1 MASEAIVARLK
12 AVLSGDSSQ
21 LRADLGKAERSLKD
35 FGQNATK
42 VGRSLTTKVTLPM
55 VGLGVAAVKT
65 AADFETSMTKI
76 TALVGVA
83 KDEVDS
89 MSGAVR
95 TMATQFGKSANE
107 AADALFYITSAGL
120 RGATATD
127 TLAASLKA
135 SAIGLGDT
143 ATIAD
148 LATSALNAYGADVLS
163 ATQATDVMTATIREG
178 KLETTELA
186 GSMGRVLPLA
196 SAMGVNFNEVGAA
209 FAALSRTGTNAAEAA
224 TQIRGIQSSLLRPT
238 KQAEEALTEM
248 GLSSEGLRRQMREE
262 GLLATLKTLS
272 EEFAGNEAAAASVFG
287 NIRALSGV
295 LDLMG
300 ANVETT
306 EAIFASMAD
315 TTGAVDEAFA
325 AVSETT
331 AFKFQQAMA
340 EMKETLLSLGE
351 RLLPIVS
358 SGLELVSDAVR
369 GVTGFFE
376 GLSPATQ
383 DILIGLGGVLAIAG
397 PVALGIGGVTT
408 AVVALAS
415 AMAAHPVIAAFAA
428 TLGLVAIAAKDML
441 AEAREARE
449 RTDAM
454 TQAFEEADDP
464 AFNLIGRFEELA
476 EAVGKYKREVDGTG
490 DATSGFVGQALL
502 ESELA
507 AAGLLDTVKATGIEM
522 SALSELNFEAFGE
535 FNDPSKWEQITGF
548 VGKFT
553 GALRGVET
561 ATAVAQPTIR
571 EYLENLVAAGGASAH
586 MAAALLAQADAGLV
600 SDAQLRDLVGV
611 LANFSDASANARQEN
626 EDSVREFLKTGDA
639 LAAFVGTGLYER
651 AADLINEVGEGNLS
665 AVDAQQQLNAMLEDQ
680 ARNLAENEARME
692 AHTRAMADN
701 TDQAY
706 QAVGG
711 QDAFIQ
717 ALATANEFI
726 GHDITKVQ
734 ELVHELGI
742 LDGLSTETKIAIGL
756 EIDGLDEARELLR
769 GIIDVMLKID
779 RIPMALAEKNPKFQ
793 AAIEALR
800 SLDKIATGEELPGFA
815 ADVDK
820 ASSGLSDLEKAERE
834 AAREAERLQREIDKV
849 AESIASLGTELVGRD
864 FFEFMLGA
872 SADDIERKF
881 YDIGQ
886 AAMVL
891 VEQAEA
897 LGLAGG
903 PEFLQTL
910 ANIGTEFDRLASLQS
925 QVASTQEDITDVQ
938 SRLTSATNDLASAQA
953 HLNDLNAKYLGTR
966 TPTQQLADA
975 TNALAEAQKN
985 LNRENDRYAAF
996 LYGEG
1001 AGGGTFE
1008 DALRAEI
1015 DIYRNLQRELSGV
1028 ESAQSGFRQRIVDM
1042 MSPTVAGAAGAGGV
1056 MGNLGNILAQARTFR
1071 NNLIELRDRGYPTDV
1086 IGQVVGAGMTQGNV
1100 ISKRLLALGTA
1111 EFQDFLAL
1119 REEIGRLGVETAAIA
1134 GEVIFGAD
1142 IADAQGAVREQFAI
1156 VDRMFQSAI
1165 AEAEASQQAQQAIV
1179 DAMFRNAIAEAETAV
1194 RVQEE
1199 TVERLRATLHAL
1211 ETRLEDLRSGI
1222 ETLAADI
1229 QTAMRA
1235 AFDQF
1240 LAGLNAAISRLPDV
1254 RNLPAP
1260 TSSGGGG
1267 GGGGGGGAAP
1277 SAAPA
1282 PTPAPAPAPAP
1293 TGYSVQRGDS
1303 LWAIAARE
1311 LGSGTRW
1318 REIQQANNISGTLIH
1333 PGQALTIPGRARGG
1347 RVSGG
1352 HPYLVGEMG
1361 PELFIP
1367 GESGGIL
1374 SNRAT
1379 SQVGGGVV
1387 NYNISV
1393 TANGDPAE
1401 AGRQI
1406 VKAIQEYERRNG
1418 NRWRS
1423 S

>member
-21 LRADLGKAERSLKD
+21 LRADLGKAERSLKT
-35 FGQNATK
+35 FGDNATK

-55 VGLGVAAVKT
+55 VGLGAAAVKT
-65 AADFETSMTKI
+65 AVNFETSMTKI

-83 KDEVDS
+83 KDEVDT
-89 MSGAVR
+89 MSVAVR
-95 TMATQFGKSANE
+95 GMATQFGKSANE

-224 TQIRGIQSSLLRPT
+224 TQIRGILASLLRPT

-300 ANVETT
+300 ANVATT
-306 EAIFASMAD
+306 EQIFASMTD

-325 AVSETT
+325 QVSQT
-331 AFKFQQAMA
+331 AAFQFQQAMA
-340 EMKETLLSLGE
+340 EMKETLLVLGQD
-351 RLLPIVS
+351 LLP
-358 SGLELVSDAVR
+358 LVKDAVGILSESIR
-369 GVTGFFE
+369 GVTGFFQE
-376 GLSPATQ
+376 MDSDTQ
-383 DILIGLGGVLAIAG
+383 HAVKALAGVVAIAG
-397 PVALGIGGVTT
+397 PVALGVGMISKALLALKAANPWILGITT
-408 AVVALAS
+408 ALTGLGYILGRNMAEARAARERQEELTQAFVDAGDPTYTLESRLEGLASQMKAIKEEATDTAPAVEAFVGEAMMTAALAS
-415 AMAAHPVIAAFAA
+415 
-428 TLGLVAIAAKDML
+428 
-441 AEAREARE
+441 REAL
-449 RTDAM
+449 
-454 TQAFEEADDP
+454 DD
-464 AFNLIGRFEELA
+464 FNKLSEGISGLDPIIQNGYHRF
-476 EAVGKYKREVDGTG
+476 G
-490 DATSGFVGQALL
+490 
-502 ESELA
+502 
-507 AAGLLDTVKATGIEM
+507 EM
-522 SALSELNFEAFGE
+522 ASALSAPDME
-535 FNDPSKWEQITGF
+535 
-548 VGKFT
+548 
-553 GALRGVET
+553 
-561 ATAVAQPTIR
+561 
-571 EYLENLVAAGGASAH
+571 
-586 MAAALLAQADAGLV
+586 AGLDTLLRIAGTKGPLRELADQV
-600 SDAQLRDLVGV
+600 LANVRSFEDGSDAQQDYLNDMISMFVGLDETSKAFKDARLAIEANNLELITSGRVMELFGDKLGADLVNSLIEGV
-611 LANFSDASANARQEN
+611 TNTREAAR
-626 EDSVREFLKTGDA
+626 A
-639 LAAFVGTGLYER
+639 LEELER
-651 AADLINEVGEGNLS
+651 V
-665 AVDAQQQLNAMLEDQ
+665 AMLT
-680 ARNLAENEARME
+680 ARAQEEAAWWTYELADSQNALSVGATYAGFDVNRLAGDLVEAGN
-692 AHTRAMADN
+692 MAGYD
-701 TDQAY
+701 AY
-706 QAVGG
+706 K
-711 QDAFIQ
+711 
-717 ALATANEFI
+717 
-726 GHDITKVQ
+726 TK
-734 ELVHELGI
+734 ELIEQLGI
-742 LDGLSTETKIAIGL
+742 LDQLDPEVIVDLGLDITGAAQVIRFIDDLIESQRAALMSMGDGRFITRALEPLFNLRAALQRTLDEPSDKETGGRGSAASNAIS
-756 EIDGLDEARELLR
+756 EIDRA
-769 GIIDVMLKID
+769 
-779 RIPMALAEKNPKFQ
+779 AE
-793 AAIEALR
+793 
-800 SLDKIATGEELPGFA
+800 
-815 ADVDK
+815 
-820 ASSGLSDLEKAERE
+820 E
-834 AAREAERLQREIDKV
+834 AAREAERLQREIERLIERVEDMGKV
-849 AESIASLGTELVGRD
+849 VGDED
-864 FFEFMLGA
+864 FFEFLLGA
-872 SADDIERKF
+872 SADQIEDRFEDIAE
-881 YDIGQ
+881 
-886 AAMVL
+886 AAMEL
-891 VEQAEA
+891 VEQANE
-897 LGLAGG
+897 LNVPGG
-903 PEFLQTL
+903 PEFLQALGAIGEQFDAL
-910 ANIGTEFDRLASLQS
+910 AAIQS
-925 QVASTQEDITDVQ
+925 RVASTQEEIVDVEG
-938 SRLTSATNDLASAQA
+938 RLASATNELASAQA
-953 HLNDLNAKYLGTR
+953 HLNDLNAQYLGTR
-966 TPTQQLADA
+966 TPAQQLADA
-975 TNALAEAQKN
+975 TNALAAAQSN

-1028 ESAQSGFRQRIVDM
+1028 ESAQAGFRQNIIDM

-1071 NNLIELRDRGYPTDV
+1071 NNLIELRDRGFPTDV
-1086 IGQVVGAGMTQGNV
+1086 IGQVVAAGMTNGNV
-1100 ISKRLLALGTA
+1100 ISRRLLALGTA
-1111 EFQDFLAL
+1111 EFEEFLAL
-1119 REEIGRLGVETAAIA
+1119 REQIGRIGVETAAIA

-1179 DAMFRNAIAEAETAV
+1179 DAMFRNAIAEAEAAV
-1194 RVQEE
+1194 RTQEE
-1199 TVERLRATLHAL
+1199 TVERLRATLGTLQDRLLSLQDQVAVLAGGIQSAL
-1211 ETRLEDLRSGI
+1211 T
-1222 ETLAADI
+1222 
-1229 QTAMRA
+1229 A

-1240 LAGLNAAISRLPDV
+1240 LTGFNNAITRIAQVADV
-1254 RNLPAP
+1254 PAP
-1260 TSSGGGG
+1260 
-1267 GGGGGGGAAP
+1267 P
-1277 SAAPA
+1277 PAPA
-1282 PTPAPAPAPAP
+1282 PAQVSRPASAPERVVTPTPIPAPAPAPAP
-1293 TGYSVQRGDS
+1293 LAPIGVRYPERQVAPPTPQLAYRSLRGGGGGGP
-1303 LWAIAARE
+1303 LRMM
-1311 LGSGTRW
+1311 
-1318 REIQQANNISGTLIH
+1318 
-1333 PGQALTIPGRARGG
+1333 ARGG

-1379 SQVGGGVV
+1379 SQVGTGVV